1 MNEEYM
7 REALAEAQKAFALGE
22 IPIGAVVVYKG
33 RIIGRGH
40 NTREKTQQAAA
51 HAEMA
56 AIEQACRELNSWRL
70 NECSLYV
77 TMEPCPMCAGTI
89 MQARI
94 NDVYFAVEDPK
105 AGAFGSVF
113 DLSVIQGFPS
123 YPLIHQGLLASE
135 AKDLLDRFFTK
146 MRDKRNKRAEE
157 I

>member
-7 REALAEAQKAFALGE
+7 KEALNEALKAYRLGE
-22 IPIGAVVVYKG
+22 IPIGAVVVHEG

-51 HAEMA
+51 HAEMM
-56 AIEQACRELNSWRL
+56 AIEQACQALNSWRL
-70 NECSLYV
+70 NGCTIYV
-77 TMEPCPMCAGTI
+77 TMEPCPMCAGAI

-94 NDVYFAVEDPK
+94 DDVYFAVEDPK

-113 DLSVIQGFPS
+113 DLSVIQGFSS

-135 AKDLLDRFFTK
+135 AKNLLDLFFVK
-146 MRDKRNKRAEE
+146 MRDKRNKRAGE